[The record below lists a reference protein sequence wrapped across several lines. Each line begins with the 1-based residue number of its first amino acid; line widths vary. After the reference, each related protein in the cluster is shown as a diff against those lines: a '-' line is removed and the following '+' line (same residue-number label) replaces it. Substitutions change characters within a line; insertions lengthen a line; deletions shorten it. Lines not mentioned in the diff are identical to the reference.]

1 MGEPLVG
8 SPVLKGSS
16 RLRLRDREPW
26 GLTGPGAGG
35 WGAFGR
41 RGWRQRLR
49 GGSCEGLGGAE
60 ACEPL

>member
-1 MGEPLVG
+1 MGEHLVG

-16 RLRLRDREPW
+16 RLRLRDPAPR
-26 GLTGPGAGG
+26 GLTGRGAGG

-41 RGWRQRLR
+41 RRWRQRLR
-49 GGSCEGLGGAE
+49 GGSCGGLGGAE